1 MALFIAQAVLV
12 GMLWFGFLWLNRRK
26 TAQRV
31 AVGKPAKI
39 IDRSMLKKID
49 RHVENVDLEDVFDSQ
64 KGAAPLTNA
73 DLDLT
78 DLKNDEVR
86 RVPACFASIRQ
97 RQLTP
102 YSSPVR
108 LRLLDSSCPP
118 WPKYRPVASDPFLF
132 FHPVLHV
139 VSSKEAKAAASDGGW
154 PEEVT
159 AGLVSRVARRR
170 V

>member
-49 RHVENVDLEDVFDSQ
+49 REDVFDSQ

-108 LRLLDSSCPP
+108 LRLLDNSCPP